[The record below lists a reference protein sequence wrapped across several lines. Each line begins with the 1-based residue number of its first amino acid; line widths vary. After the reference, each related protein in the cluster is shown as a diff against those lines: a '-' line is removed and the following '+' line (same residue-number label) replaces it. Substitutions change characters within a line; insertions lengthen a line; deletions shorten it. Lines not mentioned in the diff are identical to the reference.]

1 MALRPKTDRRSC
13 GSSALPSRT
22 GRSTTDRDL
31 NKTGGVGDAGGIQ
44 GAKTFLHFCSLC
56 GGNRPAVC
64 FGGAEYAASKPD
76 KIAGLPHYAGFF
88 GRVVHRGI
96 SPKLA
101 SERRSASPAVG
112 RSEIQRASG

>member
-1 MALRPKTDRRSC
+1 MALLPKTDRKSC

-31 NKTGGVGDAGGIQ
+31 NKTVGVGDTGGIQ
-44 GAKTFLHFCSLC
+44 GAKIFPHFCFLC
-56 GGNRPAVC
+56 GGSRPAVC
-64 FGGAEYAASKPD
+64 LRGAKYAASKPD

-101 SERRSASPAVG
+101 SERRS
-112 RSEIQRASG
+112 